1 MLCCICRV
9 CRCVGVSVCQCVG
22 RCVASKSRFDTT
34 QEEKRERDR
43 ERESKKNQSILQQQR
58 ETKRGKNKS
67 TSSLTAIRWIGLRLD
82 WPALCWDYFGLD
94 RIELDW
100 MIIDFNG
107 YQVDWGCFSCSDCT
121 AIECNWVWIQLD
133 SIALDSSFI
142 FIDCVWVFRF

>member
-1 MLCCICRV
+1 MLHLPCVSV
-9 CRCVGVSVCQCVG
+9 CRCVSVSVGVWLQ
-22 RCVASKSRFDTT
+22 RAASIQHKKKS
-34 QEEKRERDR
+34 ER
-43 ERESKKNQSILQQQR
+43 EREQKKTNQFFNSKER
-58 ETKRGKNKS
+58 RRGGKNKS

-142 FIDCVWVFRF
+142 FIDCVWVIRF